1 MKSEILSLRDKGVRN
16 GAAVLIDNESMRVIA
31 YVGSHDFSANE
42 GQNDG
47 VRSQKNVGSTLKPF
61 IYAKALER
69 GLITPSKKLIDAP
82 IIFAGY
88 VPRNYN
94 QGFLGAVSATDALS
108 LSLNI
113 PAVKLN
119 LMLEG
124 DGLYEM
130 LSNVHLAEFSKD

>member
-1 MKSEILSLRDKGVRN
+1 MC
-16 GAAVLIDNESMRVIA
+16 MRMRLA
-31 YVGSHDFSANE
+31 RF
-42 GQNDG
+42 
-47 VRSQKNVGSTLKPF
+47 
-61 IYAKALER
+61 
-69 GLITPSKKLIDAP
+69 AP

-88 VPRNYN
+88 MPRNYN
-94 QGFLGAVSATDALS
+94 QGFMGAVSATDALN

-130 LSNVHLAEFSKD
+130 LSSVHLAEFSKNYYGAGIALGSISMSLMDLARLYSAFANGEVCFETVKHLGGPCLASRGHPVAGFHTYGGWGRR